1 MWKKS
6 EMWKE
11 VWFREGNKINIK
23 KYAKELFF
31 IWKKKVY
38 SQQCNNLCY
47 KLIKNNM
54 GRDSV

>member
-1 MWKKS
+1 MLCEKKS

-11 VWFREGNKINIK
+11 VWFREGNKIDIK
-23 KYAKELFF
+23 KYAKELLFF

-47 KLIKNNM
+47 K
-54 GRDSV
+54 